1 MHDHAVEGIPIS
13 GLLKIFLD
21 SELLRLSFVLL
32 IKENNKSVFHSKDN
46 ILQMTTKTNIPV
58 SLKVDGMT
66 CTNCA
71 LSVRRQLEKEGFT
84 NVDVDFASGDVR
96 FDTTDQS
103 LVARAKSKIESLGYK
118 VVDTEKPEGPKKG
131 LSLIE
136 KKFWFCLILTLPLV
150 VAMFLPFDF
159 LHDDI
164 FQLVLTIPVFAVG
177 VWHFGGSAF
186 RSLRAGYTNMDVL
199 IFLGTTAAFVYSLTG
214 TIYQMGHQYMFY
226 ETSASIITIVL
237 LGNMLEQR
245 SVKKTTGAIDE
256 LALMQKNIAKRLT
269 DDFSGGREKIDEVD
283 AETIQPG
290 EAVLVNTGDAIPVDG
305 QIYWGQGPVDESMIS
320 GESLPVDKQ
329 TDDKVIGGT
338 VLVSGN
344 IKIRATATGKDTVLA
359 QIIELVKNAQRDKPK
374 MQNMADKISSIFVP
388 VVVGVAILTVIGWFF
403 VAGLEFKDSL
413 MRGVAVLVIAC
424 PCALGLAI
432 PTAVVVGL
440 GRTAKNGIL
449 IKGGSTFDKF
459 PVIDKIIFDKTGTL
473 TTGNFMIK
481 KFDTFHESREN
492 VEKIV
497 YSLEKHSS
505 HPIAKAIVSRLNVKE
520 MIEFEKID
528 EEKGLGIKA
537 TGKDGNIYVAGS
549 YKIASHLTA
558 DDTHNIYVLM
568 NDKLIGWLDIEDE
581 VKPRAKEII
590 SFFRKRNIEPILLS
604 GDRENRCKEIAA
616 EIGIEKVY
624 YEKLPE
630 EKYQII
636 EELSAKHKVAMVGD
650 GINDAPAL
658 SKAFL
663 GVSMSDATQVAVK
676 SAEVILLKGNLQLLK
691 NAFSMTRVTLRTIKE
706 NLFWAFFYN
715 VMAIPLAIIGMLSP
729 MIAAFAMVVSDII
742 VVFNSLRLKTRKLS

>member
-1 MHDHAVEGIPIS
+1 MSNKTYKPI
-13 GLLKIFLD
+13 LLK
-21 SELLRLSFVLL
+21 
-32 IKENNKSVFHSKDN
+32 
-46 ILQMTTKTNIPV
+46 V
-58 SLKVDGMT
+58 SGMT

-71 LSVRRQLEKEGFT
+71 LSVRKQLEKKGFKK
-84 NVDVDFASGDVR
+84 VDVDFANGEVS
-96 FDTTDQS
+96 FETDDES
-103 LVARAKSKIESLGYK
+103 LVGNARSNIESLGYK
-118 VVDTEKPEGPKKG
+118 VVDTDKPEEPKKG
-131 LSLIE
+131 LSMIE
-136 KKFWFCLILTLPLV
+136 KKFWFSFVLTVPLV

-159 LHDDI
+159 LHNDI
-164 FQLVLTIPVFAVG
+164 FQLILTVPVFTVG
-177 VWHFGGSAF
+177 VFHFGTSAF

-199 IFLGTTAAFVYSLTG
+199 IFLGSTAAFIYSLTG
-214 TIYQMGHQYMFY
+214 TIYQMGHQYLFY

-256 LALMQKNIAKRLT
+256 LARMQENIAKRLL
-269 DDFSGGREKIDEVD
+269 DDQNGQENIEEVD
-283 AETIQPG
+283 ANLIQSG
-290 EAVLVNTGDAIPVDG
+290 EAVLVNTGDSIPVDG
-305 QIYWGQGPVDESMIS
+305 EIYWGHGSVDESMIS

-329 TDDKVIGGT
+329 AGDKVIGGT
-338 VLVSGN
+338 ILVSGN
-344 IKIRATATGKDTVLA
+344 IKVRATATGEDTVLS

-374 MQNMADKISSIFVP
+374 MQNLADKISSIFVP
-388 VVVGVAILTVIGWFF
+388 VVVGIAILTVIGWFF

-413 MRGVAVLVIAC
+413 MRGIAVLVIAC

-449 IKGGSTFDKF
+449 IRGGSTFDKF
-459 PVIDKIIFDKTGTL
+459 PAIDKIIFDKTGTL
-473 TTGNFMIK
+473 TTGNFVIK
-481 KFDTFHESREN
+481 RFETFNENREQ

-497 YSLEKHSS
+497 YSLENHSS
-505 HPIAKAIVSRLNVKE
+505 HPIAKAIVSQLNLEEK
-520 MIEFEKID
+520 ITFEKVD

-537 TGKDGNIYVAGS
+537 IDRDGNTYVAGS
-549 YKIASHLTA
+549 YKAASHLT
-558 DDTHNIYVLM
+558 DDNTHNVYVLM

-581 VKPRAKEII
+581 IKSEAKETI
-590 SFFRKRNIEPILLS
+590 SFFKERNIEPILLS
-604 GDRENRCKEIAA
+604 GDRASRCDEIAA
-616 EIGIEKVY
+616 ELGIEKVY
-624 YEKLPE
+624 SEKLPQ

-636 EELSAKHKVAMVGD
+636 EDLSAKHKVAMVGD

-676 SAEVILLKGNLQLLK
+676 SAEVILLKGNLKLLR
-691 NAFSMTRVTLRTIKE
+691 NAFSMSRITLRTIKE

-729 MIAAFAMVVSDII
+729 MVAAFAMVVSDII
-742 VVFNSLRLKTRKLS
+742 VVLNSIRLKRRRLR

>member
-1 MHDHAVEGIPIS
+1 MTNKTYKPI
-13 GLLKIFLD
+13 
-21 SELLRLSFVLL
+21 
-32 IKENNKSVFHSKDN
+32 
-46 ILQMTTKTNIPV
+46 
-58 SLKVDGMT
+58 SLKVSGMT
-66 CTNCA
+66 CSNCA
-71 LSVRRQLEKEGFT
+71 LGVRKQLEKEGFT
-84 NVDVDFASGDVR
+84 NVDVNFTSGDVR
-96 FDTTDQS
+96 FETTDES
-103 LVARAKSKIESLGYK
+103 LAGTAKTKIEELGYK
-118 VVDTEKPEGPKKG
+118 VQDTDSTAEPKKG
-131 LSLIE
+131 LSMIE
-136 KKFWFCLILTLPLV
+136 KKFWFSFVLTVPLV

-159 LHDDI
+159 LHNDI
-164 FQLVLTIPVFAVG
+164 FQLILTVPVFTVG
-177 VWHFGGSAF
+177 VLHFGTSAF

-199 IFLGTTAAFVYSLTG
+199 IFLGSTAAFIYSLTG
-214 TIYQMGHQYMFY
+214 TIYQLGHQYMFY

-256 LALMQKNIAKRLT
+256 LARMQKSTAKRIIF
-269 DDFSGGREKIDEVD
+269 DHSRGQESIEEVD
-283 AETIQPG
+283 TELIQPG

-305 QIYWGQGPVDESMIS
+305 QIYWGHGSIDESMIS

-338 VLVSGN
+338 ILVSGN
-344 IKIRATATGKDTVLA
+344 IKVKATATGKDTVLS

-374 MQNMADKISSIFVP
+374 MQNLADKISSIFVP
-388 VVVGVAILTVIGWFF
+388 VVVALAVLTVLGWFF
-403 VAGLEFKDSL
+403 VAGLDFKVSL
-413 MRGVAVLVIAC
+413 MRGIAVLVIAC

-449 IKGGSTFDKF
+449 IKGGSIFDKF

-473 TTGNFMIK
+473 TSGNFVIK
-481 KFDTFHESREN
+481 RFQTFDESRET
-492 VEKIV
+492 VEEIV

-505 HPIAKAIVSRLNVKE
+505 HPIAQAIVSQLNVLK
-520 MIEFEKID
+520 MVDLDSIE

-537 TGKDGNIYVAGS
+537 TDKDGNTYVAGS
-549 YKIASHLTA
+549 YKVASHLTG
-558 DDTHNIYVLM
+558 DDTHNVYVLM

-581 VKPRAKEII
+581 VKAGAKEAI
-590 SFFRKRNIEPILLS
+590 SFFKKRNIEPILLS
-604 GDRENRCKEIAA
+604 GDRESRCAEIAA
-616 EIGIEKVY
+616 ELGIEKVY
-624 YEKLPE
+624 AEKLPH

-636 EELSAKHKVAMVGD
+636 EDLSAKHKVAMVGD

-663 GVSMSDATQVAVK
+663 GISMSDATQVAVK

-691 NAFSMTRVTLRTIKE
+691 NAFAMTRVTQRTIKE

-715 VMAIPLAIIGMLSP
+715 VMAIPLAIIGLLTP
-729 MIAAFAMVVSDII
+729 MVAAFAMVVSDII
-742 VVFNSLRLKTRKLS
+742 VVFNSIRLKRRRLR